1 MIFPE
6 ILLPSLPPSHIYNSL
21 FVFFFLIIGVIGKWH
36 LGLHSSSN
44 SDFHFHPLKQGF
56 HYFYGL
62 PLSNNNFCLFGGK
75 HPKSLTSRGLT
86 LAKILIAAS
95 VVAITSFIGYFADWL
110 NKSTCALLLTT
121 ILLLSITI
129 LKYDM
134 MIARFNCFVMKNYET
149 VEQPVILE
157 SLTARFTDEA
167 VNFIRANRDR
177 PFLLYMSFAKVH
189 TALFST
195 PAFVNHSVHGRYG
208 DNVEEMD
215 WSVGQIMATVE
226 KLGLRENTFVYFTS
240 DNGPHLEE
248 VSNTG
253 EYHGGWNG
261 IFKGGKTVKS
271 EDISQ
276 KLSTKREKNSSSIF
290 QDIFLLLPLAHLPL
304 PFSC

>member
-1 MIFPE
+1 
-6 ILLPSLPPSHIYNSL
+6 
-21 FVFFFLIIGVIGKWH
+21 
-36 LGLHSSSN
+36 
-44 SDFHFHPLKQGF
+44 
-56 HYFYGL
+56 
-62 PLSNNNFCLFGGK
+62 
-75 HPKSLTSRGLT
+75 
-86 LAKILIAAS
+86 
-95 VVAITSFIGYFADWL
+95 
-110 NKSTCALLLTT
+110 
-121 ILLLSITI
+121 
-129 LKYDM
+129 

-189 TALFST
+189 TTLFNT

>member
-1 MIFPE
+1 MFPLKTKWSFLTSSSPHC
-6 ILLPSLPPSHIYNSL
+6 LLPTSITHYSS
-21 FVFFFLIIGVIGKWH
+21 FFFLIIGVIGKWH

-95 VVAITSFIGYFADWL
+95 VVAITSFIGYFAAWL

-129 LKYDM
+129 LRYDM

-167 VNFIRANRDR
+167 VK
-177 PFLLYMSFAKVH
+177 LYPCKPRQALSVVH
-189 TALFST
+189 VICEGTYS
-195 PAFVNHSVHGRYG
+195 PV
-208 DNVEEMD
+208 
-215 WSVGQIMATVE
+215 
-226 KLGLRENTFVYFTS
+226 
-240 DNGPHLEE
+240 
-248 VSNTG
+248 
-253 EYHGGWNG
+253 
-261 IFKGGKTVKS
+261 
-271 EDISQ
+271 
-276 KLSTKREKNSSSIF
+276 
-290 QDIFLLLPLAHLPL
+290 
-304 PFSC
+304 